1 MKLHYPDC
9 KSVLGFVQGVLS
21 LNITCIESKME
32 TNVEQSAS
40 KFSKTFTTVICGVAL
55 LSDGYITSSIGVTQS
70 LMKKQY
76 GKEITGNS
84 WAFKNMASYTF
95 LGTIVGMAMFGYI
108 SDFIGRK
115 AGMISANLLLI
126 FFTICCAFT
135 FSPDGSPEG
144 LFTMFVVFRVGLGI
158 GIGGEY
164 PSSSVAAS
172 ESSSEVSGNY
182 RQALF
187 IGVTNAS
194 IDAGWALAGF
204 AAWMLALAFGN
215 DLNKVELMWRLTIG
229 LGVIVPATTL
239 WFRAQLVEPEAYNK
253 NKMVKIPYTL
263 VIKKYWLRLAGI
275 SFIWFIYALCSYP
288 FGLYAAT
295 ITATVLPEDHTLSD
309 QYFWD
314 FVILL
319 FYMPG
324 AIGGAFLTNKIGPKY
339 GMMIGLILQ
348 SVFAAILALNYET
361 LSQRIEVFALMYGL
375 FLTFGELGP
384 GDNIGLVSSSS
395 CATSVRGQFYAIAG
409 VCGKIGA
416 FFGTGYFPDVQK
428 WFETGDTPLERTN
441 NGNRG
446 IFLLAAGLNII
457 CAFVAYFTVIDMS
470 QDIVAEENEEFKQYL
485 RLNGIDVDEA
495 FVPSESKI
503 KV

>member
-9 KSVLGFVQGVLS
+9 KSVLGFVQGVL
-21 LNITCIESKME
+21 
-32 TNVEQSAS
+32 VEDF
-40 KFSKTFTTVICGVAL
+40 KPLGVAL

-229 LGVIVPATTL
+229 LGVTVPAATL

-253 NKMVKIPYTL
+253 NKMVKIPYML

-275 SFIWFIYALCSYP
+275 SFIWFTYDLCAYP
-288 FGLYAAT
+288 FGLYAST
-295 ITATVLPEDHTLSD
+295 ITSTVLPDDHTLSD
-309 QYFWD
+309 QFFWD

-324 AIGGAFLTNKIGPKY
+324 AIGGAFLTNMIGPKW
-339 GMMIGLILQ
+339 GLITGLTCQ
-348 SVFAAILALNYET
+348 AVMAIVLAQGFET
-361 LSQRIEVFALMYGL
+361 LSKNIAVFSLMYGL
-375 FLTFGELGP
+375 FLSFGELGP
-384 GDNIGLVSSSS
+384 GDNIGLIASSS
-395 CATSVRGQFYAIAG
+395 CATTVRGQFYAIAG
-409 VCGKIGA
+409 VFGKIGA
-416 FFGTGYFPDVQK
+416 FYGTDSFTSVQK
-428 WFETGDTPLERTN
+428 WFETGDTEKERSIS
-441 NGNRG
+441 GNKG
-446 IFLLAAGLNII
+446 IFMLAAGLNII
-457 CAFVAYFTVIDMS
+457 CVVVAYFTVIDMS
-470 QDIVAEENEEFKQYL
+470 QDIVAEENEEFLKYL
-485 RLNGIDVDEA
+485 EDNGVKPRELL
-495 FVPSESKI
+495 SETTADI